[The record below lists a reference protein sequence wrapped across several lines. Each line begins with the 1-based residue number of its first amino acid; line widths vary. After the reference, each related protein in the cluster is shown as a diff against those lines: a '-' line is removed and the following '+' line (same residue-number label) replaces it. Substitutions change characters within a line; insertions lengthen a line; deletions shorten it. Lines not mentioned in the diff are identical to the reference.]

1 MFNKEKV
8 LKEIATRKAAAIKY
22 CSHAPHLFF
31 VRNAMGWESQ
41 YPDCVWQNLP
51 AQNAETIAR
60 HKPNYAPGTVGER
73 FLQRAGT
80 CRADH
85 FEMVIA
91 QGKMTVSHQGTGNWH
106 KSSVVHLTD
115 NWDEVAGAWS
125 FSQSGRDYNAPS
137 EEYENPYEV

>member
-8 LKEIATRKAAAIKY
+8 LQEIAKRKADAIKY
-22 CSHAPHLFF
+22 CDHAPHLFF
-31 VRNAMGWESQ
+31 VNNPLASSPYPDEVWESLPEQNAMTIQRHNPS
-41 YPDCVWQNLP
+41 YP
-51 AQNAETIAR
+51 
-60 HKPNYAPGTVGER
+60 PGSVGER
-73 FLQRAGT
+73 FLQRAGS

-91 QGKMTVSHQGTGNWH
+91 TGTMTVSHRGTGNWH

-115 NWDEVAGAWS
+115 NWDEVAGAWT
-125 FSQSGRDYNAPS
+125 FSQSGHDYNAPS